1 MLQRAKDLRD
11 SAHGLL
17 STITTTSGTTMTGAG
32 QAASGGVWREQA
44 QLASA
49 VEALVNEAADLVDVM
64 SSGQE
69 PSLSASASFIVC
81 AMDAVLLLAQRV
93 DKLEHKLE
101 EEARRIQDQIKQ
113 LQDQFN
119 PLQES
124 SREDSDDLLFCELA
138 SQLVSKM
145 VRKAMPGYSAWQARG
160 APLCLIR
167 GSAVYHDIISRYPM
181 LEIGMEAA
189 DEPGGTVA
197 RSVPEPPVTEA
208 SLRKVIECVG
218 DAVLPAAEQ
227 LLRCLVELADDLQEP
242 LFVPA
247 VPPT

>member
-1 MLQRAKDLRD
+1 M
-11 SAHGLL
+11 
-17 STITTTSGTTMTGAG
+17 
-32 QAASGGVWREQA
+32 
-44 QLASA
+44 ASA

-69 PSLSASASFIVC
+69 LSRSATASFIVC
-81 AMDAVLLLAQRV
+81 AMDVVLLLTQRV
-93 DKLEHKLE
+93 DSLEHRLE
-101 EEARRIQDQIKQ
+101 EEASRTQDQIKQ
-113 LQDQFN
+113 LQNQFDALQV
-119 PLQES
+119 LQES
-124 SREDSDDLLFCELA
+124 RREDSDDLLFCELA

-167 GSAVYHDIISRYPM
+167 GSAVYRDIISRYPM

-247 VPPT
+247 VLPT